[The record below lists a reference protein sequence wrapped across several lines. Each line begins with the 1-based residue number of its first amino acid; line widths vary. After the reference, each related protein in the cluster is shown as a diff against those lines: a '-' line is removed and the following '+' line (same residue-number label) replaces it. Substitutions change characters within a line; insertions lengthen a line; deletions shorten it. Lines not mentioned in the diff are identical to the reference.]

1 MFIKSET
8 VNRLITSITST
19 QSDLTIKRIEDFSII
34 YSKMSIENKYTPY
47 SDMWSK
53 KFLYYM
59 KLENKS
65 YLTLFKSNFVDYD
78 YLIDTI
84 FSVLFE
90 YVYTFTNFK
99 EVYCLSKNQFSVN
112 RLDNKY
118 EKVPTKEFTV
128 SKMVSNGLVI
138 NKFGTDLEEIRFLR
152 NQIVHAYQDYPA
164 SRDFRI
170 IEFVIKVC
178 RFKNKYSSKIEEL
191 CNDLLKN
198 DCKKL
203 ESFSKRG

>member
-8 VNRLITSITST
+8 VRRLITSVTST
-19 QSDLTIKRIEDFSII
+19 QSELALKRIEDFNKI
-34 YSKMSIENKYTPY
+34 YSRMSLDNQYTPY
-47 SDMWSK
+47 SDMWSR
-53 KFLYYM
+53 KFLYYV
-59 KLENKS
+59 KEENKS

-78 YLIDTI
+78 YFIDTL

-90 YVYTFTNFK
+90 YVYKFTDFK
-99 EVYCLSKNQFSVN
+99 EVYCLSKNQFSVS

-118 EKVPTKEFTV
+118 EKIPKKEFTV

-138 NKFGTDLEEIRFLR
+138 NKFGTELEEIRLLR

-170 IEFVIKVC
+170 IEFVIKVS
-178 RFKNKYSSKIEEL
+178 RFRDKYSNKIEEL

-203 ESFSKRG
+203 ESFSRRG